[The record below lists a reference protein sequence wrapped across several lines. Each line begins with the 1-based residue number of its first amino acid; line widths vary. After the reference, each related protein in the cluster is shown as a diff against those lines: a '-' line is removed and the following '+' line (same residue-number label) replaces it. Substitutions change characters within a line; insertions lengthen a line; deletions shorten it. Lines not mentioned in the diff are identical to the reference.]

1 MTTGL
6 EQMPLSDT
14 MTAKWLAFDAFAL
27 NELYALL
34 KLRQDVFIL
43 EQESFYADIDGKDP
57 DALHYLI
64 HDRQT
69 SCLLGA
75 IRLFVETGENT
86 ARIGRVVIAPEARGT
101 GLGRSLMQAGIDKA
115 QELAPGCKIHVSAQA
130 YLEKFYSS
138 LGFKTVSEI
147 YIEDGIPHIDMIRP

>member
-1 MTTGL
+1 
-6 EQMPLSDT
+6 MPLSDS
-14 MTAKWLAFDAFAL
+14 MTAKWLAFDAFSL
-27 NELYALL
+27 SELYALL

-57 DALHYLI
+57 DALHYMI
-64 HDRQT
+64 TDRAA
-69 SCLLGA
+69 SGLLGA
-75 IRLFVETGENT
+75 IRLFVEAGENT

-115 QELAPGCKIHVSAQA
+115 QELAPGCGIHVSAQA
-130 YLEKFYSS
+130 YLEKFYGS
-138 LGFKTVSEI
+138 LGFRTVSEV